1 MDRAFYHNRTLTRSL
16 PVVHMH
22 YFDEQLHICSKMT
35 SQKVATPA
43 ELIYINVTSVNIS
56 KQCYMALWCRL
67 AQLFSI
73 SRMKVAGSDPMQ
85 ANFFQL
91 SDRFKQY
98 QHQISSADDT
108 EAYQLVSAAYDV
120 QRMLSEV
127 KGKGSGFI

>member
-43 ELIYINVTSVNIS
+43 ELIYINVTSVDD
-56 KQCYMALWCRL
+56 MALWCRL

-120 QRMLSEV
+120 Q
-127 KGKGSGFI
+127 